1 MCVCVCCV
9 AAVQGRAR
17 VCVWGGGVVWG
28 GGAGR
33 DVSVCGWACMCGVW
47 AETEA
52 ERHSQAKD
60 NALCVCMCVRAHV
73 VGVCVWGL
81 GVHGLFVGGGGDRVR
96 MRVCTPCGAG
106 GVCVRVPGVCLGMVQ
121 AERDAAR
128 RKGRRSVCVCVCV
141 VCTRGV
147 WCAGGQRQR
156 DAARQR
162 ITCMDGYPP
171 SFCLCFLTAFIT
183 SPTKTTPVTCDS
195 ATSSPHLVFG
205 QADAGVWRVGGR
217 GRGARGEGRGARGEG
232 RGARLAVPRPAL
244 ILALCP

>member
-1 MCVCVCCV
+1 MCVCMWGWGV
-9 AAVQGRAR
+9 
-17 VCVWGGGVVWG
+17 GGGVGV
-28 GGAGR
+28 GAGR
-33 DVSVCGWACMCGVW
+33 DASVCVWACMCGVW

-81 GVHGLFVGGGGDRVR
+81 GVHGLFVGGGDRVR

-141 VCTRGV
+141 CVCGMHTGRVVCGRAETERRSQAKDNV
-147 WCAGGQRQR
+147 HGW
-156 DAARQR
+156 
-162 ITCMDGYPP
+162 I
-171 SFCLCFLTAFIT
+171 
-183 SPTKTTPVTCDS
+183 SPIIL
-195 ATSSPHLVFG
+195 LVFSDG
-205 QADAGVWRVGGR
+205 IHHLPDQDHSRDM
-217 GRGARGEGRGARGEG
+217 
-232 RGARLAVPRPAL
+232 
-244 ILALCP
+244 

>member
-1 MCVCVCCV
+1 MTEEGRKEKERGQEHTQWGEVGEGEAVCGVSVTCP
-9 AAVQGRAR
+9 
-17 VCVWGGGVVWG
+17 GGVGV
-28 GGAGR
+28 GAGR
-33 DVSVCGWACMCGVW
+33 DASVCVWACMCGVW

-81 GVHGLFVGGGGDRVR
+81 GVHGLFVGGGDRVR

-141 VCTRGV
+141 CVCGMHTGRVVCGRAETERRSQAKDNV
-147 WCAGGQRQR
+147 HGW
-156 DAARQR
+156 
-162 ITCMDGYPP
+162 I
-171 SFCLCFLTAFIT
+171 
-183 SPTKTTPVTCDS
+183 SPIIL
-195 ATSSPHLVFG
+195 LVFSDG
-205 QADAGVWRVGGR
+205 IHHLPDQDHSRDM
-217 GRGARGEGRGARGEG
+217 
-232 RGARLAVPRPAL
+232 
-244 ILALCP
+244 

>member
-1 MCVCVCCV
+1 M
-9 AAVQGRAR
+9 
-17 VCVWGGGVVWG
+17 GV
-28 GGAGR
+28 GAGR
-33 DVSVCGWACMCGVW
+33 DASVCVWACMCGVW

-81 GVHGLFVGGGGDRVR
+81 GVHGLFVGGGDRVR

-141 VCTRGV
+141 CVWYAHGACGV
-147 WCAGGQRQR
+147 RAGR
-156 DAARQR
+156 DRETQP
-162 ITCMDGYPP
+162 G
-171 SFCLCFLTAFIT
+171 
-183 SPTKTTPVTCDS
+183 K
-195 ATSSPHLVFG
+195 G
-205 QADAGVWRVGGR
+205 
-217 GRGARGEGRGARGEG
+217 
-232 RGARLAVPRPAL
+232 
-244 ILALCP
+244 